1 MASYSIDTARAKE
14 QLESVRVPSD
24 QASVIVDLLAQS
36 HEQVASKSDI
46 EQLSMRIDHLEKS
59 TKADNANLEA
69 SMKADNANLEA
80 STKAAIA
87 NLEASTKAAIANL
100 EASMKADNANLE
112 ASTKADIEQLEM
124 KIEHF
129 AGSSKTDMDLLEER
143 LGGQIKVIDAKFEG
157 LKSKVT
163 LWGVGAVVLAVALVK
178 ALDYLLPLLFGG

>member
-36 HEQVASKSDI
+36 HEQVASKSDV

-69 SMKADNANLEA
+69 SMKV
-80 STKAAIA
+80 AI
-87 NLEASTKAAIANL
+87 
-100 EASMKADNANLE
+100 ANLE

-124 KIEHF
+124 KLGHLENSIKSELS
-129 AGSSKTDMDLLEER
+129 AELSKLHTR
-143 LGGQIKVIDAKFEG
+143 IVVWVVG
-157 LKSKVT
+157 T
-163 LWGVGAVVLAVALVK
+163 GVAI
-178 ALDYLLPLLFGG
+178 FGGERIINLITGG

>member
-1 MASYSIDTARAKE
+1 MANYSIDTARARE

-36 HEQVASKSDI
+36 HEQAASKSDI

-59 TKADNANLEA
+59 TKADSANLEA
-69 SMKADNANLEA
+69 SM
-80 STKAAIA
+80 KAAIA
-87 NLEASTKAAIANL
+87 NLEASTKTDI
-100 EASMKADNANLE
+100 ANLE
-112 ASTKADIEQLEM
+112 ASTKSDIEQLSM
-124 KIEHF
+124 KIDHLEKSTR
-129 AGSSKTDMDLLEER
+129 ADITNLEDSTKTNLELLEER

-163 LWGVGAVVLAVALVK
+163 MWGVGAVVLAVALVK

>member
-1 MASYSIDTARAKE
+1 MF
-14 QLESVRVPSD
+14 
-24 QASVIVDLLAQS
+24 VDLLAQS

-46 EQLSMRIDHLEKS
+46 EQLSMRIDHLERS

-69 SMKADNANLEA
+69 SMKA
-80 STKAAIA
+80 AIA
-87 NLEASTKAAIANL
+87 NS
-100 EASMKADNANLE
+100 E

-129 AGSSKTDMDLLEER
+129 VGSSKTDMELLEER

-163 LWGVGAVVLAVALVK
+163 LWGVGVSVLAVALVK

>member
-59 TKADNANLEA
+59 MKADNANLEA
-69 SMKADNANLEA
+69 SMKV
-80 STKAAIA
+80 AIA
-87 NLEASTKAAIANL
+87 NLEASTKADIASL
-100 EASMKADNANLE
+100 EASTKADNANLE
-112 ASTKADIEQLEM
+112 AFTKTNLE
-124 KIEHF
+124 
-129 AGSSKTDMDLLEER
+129 LLEER
-143 LGGQIKVIDAKFEG
+143 LGGQINVIDAKFEG

-163 LWGVGAVVLAVALVK
+163 LWGGGAVVLAVALVK